1 VAVPPGRSVFV
12 RSVGLTG
19 AGQDTGSL
27 FLVTDSGVMHGVW
40 DDNTATVLGLADP
53 AIPAPWPVLARLPR
67 G

>member
-1 VAVPPGRSVFV
+1 
-12 RSVGLTG
+12 
-19 AGQDTGSL
+19 L

-67 G
+67 GQELSRDTASVARDGIAPAP